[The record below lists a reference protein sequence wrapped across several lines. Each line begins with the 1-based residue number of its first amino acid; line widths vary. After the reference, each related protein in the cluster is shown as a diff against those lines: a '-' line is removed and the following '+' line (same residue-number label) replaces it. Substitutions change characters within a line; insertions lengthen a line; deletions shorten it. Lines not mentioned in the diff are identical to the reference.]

1 MYLAVLDIMAALA
14 EAALAETAAAG
25 VARGVGDRLDTGLVD
40 PPMQIVF
47 DIRLGEPFAG
57 LVD

>member
-1 MYLAVLDIMAALA
+1 MYLAALDIMV
-14 EAALAETAAAG
+14 ALAETAAAG
-25 VARGVGDRLDTGLVD
+25 VARGVGDRLDTDLVD
-40 PPMQIVF
+40 PPMRIVF